1 MNELRK
7 KNGKSETLLR
17 KITLYKDTA
26 INAMNNEKEFGTAV
40 IQSNDG
46 YLEKLLKADETEY
59 AILKDNMARAESETE
74 RQAIRDRMAEMK
86 KERYAK
92 DTENKS
98 FYERQ
103 EDKHKTYTL
112 QVLGSVA
119 VVAGLTVKFRKP
131 LVEAGKKLISK
142 NYKNISTYSERFQGG

>member
-1 MNELRK
+1 MNEIGK
-7 KNGKSETLLR
+7 KNAKSETLLR

-26 INAMNNEKEFGTAV
+26 ITDMDNEKEFGTAV
-40 IQSNDG
+40 IQANDG

-92 DTENKS
+92 DTENKG

-103 EDKHKTYTL
+103 EDKHKTFTL
-112 QVLGSVA
+112 RVLGSVA
-119 VVAGLTVKFRKP
+119 IVAGLTVKFRKP
-131 LVEAGKKLISK
+131 LIEAGKKLISK
-142 NYKNISTYSERFQGG
+142 N

>member
-1 MNELRK
+1 
-7 KNGKSETLLR
+7 
-17 KITLYKDTA
+17 
-26 INAMNNEKEFGTAV
+26 MNNEKEFGTTV
-40 IQSNDG
+40 IQANDG
-46 YLEKLLKADETEY
+46 YLETLLKADETEY
-59 AILKDNMARAESETE
+59 DILRENMAKAESAEE

-92 DTENKS
+92 DTENKG

-119 VVAGLTVKFRKP
+119 IVAGVAVKFKKP
-131 LVEAGKKLISK
+131 LIEAGKKLISK
-142 NYKNISTYSERFQGG
+142 N

>member
-119 VVAGLTVKFRKP
+119 VVAGLTVMFRKP

-142 NYKNISTYSERFQGG
+142 N

>member
-1 MNELRK
+1 MNEIRK
-7 KNGKSETLLR
+7 KNGKSETMLR
-17 KITLYKDTA
+17 KITLYKDAA

-40 IQSNDG
+40 IQANDS
-46 YLEKLLKADETEY
+46 YLETLLKADETEY

-92 DTENKS
+92 DTENKG

-119 VVAGLTVKFRKP
+119 IVAGITVKFRKP
-131 LVEAGKKLISK
+131 LIEAGKKLISK
-142 NYKNISTYSERFQGG
+142 N

>member
-1 MNELRK
+1 MDEIRKRNE
-7 KNGKSETLLR
+7 KSETLLR
-17 KITLYKDTA
+17 KITLYKETA
-26 INAMNNEKEFGTAV
+26 INAMNSEKEFGTAV
-40 IQSNDG
+40 IQANDG
-46 YLEKLLKADETEY
+46 YLETLLKADETEY
-59 AILKDNMARAESETE
+59 DILRENMAKDESAEE

-92 DTENKS
+92 DTENKG

-119 VVAGLTVKFRKP
+119 IVAGVAVKFKKP
-131 LVEAGKKLISK
+131 LIEAGKKLISK
-142 NYKNISTYSERFQGG
+142 N